1 MPIYFQEFFGSFQYY
16 SNCYDFVMTGR
27 DTSSRPYG
35 VSFCNNPSIAAWVR
49 VGSVPVLETKKCGKY
64 AGYRA
69 EVRKWKYMEQCGIE
83 RDI

>member
-1 MPIYFQEFFGSFQYY
+1 
-16 SNCYDFVMTGR
+16 MTGR

-35 VSFCNNPSIAAWVR
+35 FSFCNNPSVAAWPR
-49 VGSVPVLETKKCGKY
+49 VGSVPVLKTKKCRKY

-69 EVRKWKYMEQCGIE
+69 EVGKWKYMEQRGIE